1 MSYTVECVPN
11 FSEGRDAGKVQ
22 AIHEAVVDGPQ
33 VASLDVTMDPDHNRS
48 VITFAGTPEG
58 VQEAALRAI
67 GRAAA
72 LIDLNLHDG
81 VHPRIGSTDVLPI
94 IPLAGSS
101 LTECTRAA
109 EFVAAEAWTRYG
121 VPTYLYGAAARRR
134 DRSNLESIRRGGF
147 EGLRNA
153 VKVDPDRHP
162 DFGGAALHPTAGA
175 TAVGARDFLI
185 AFNVNLNTSN
195 AEIAKAVAQKIRSSS
210 GGLPCVKALGLYL
223 PSRNLAQVSMN
234 LTDFKRTSLAAAFD
248 AVEREA
254 EALDAAI
261 LESELVGLIPRA
273 ALDGAPLGRMKLRSF
288 TPDAILENRLARAA
302 AR

>member
-1 MSYTVECVPN
+1 
-11 FSEGRDAGKVQ
+11 
-22 AIHEAVVDGPQ
+22 
-33 VASLDVTMDPDHNRS
+33 
-48 VITFAGTPEG
+48 
-58 VQEAALRAI
+58 
-67 GRAAA
+67 
-72 LIDLNLHDG
+72 
-81 VHPRIGSTDVLPI
+81 
-94 IPLAGSS
+94 
-101 LTECTRAA
+101 
-109 EFVAAEAWTRYG
+109 
-121 VPTYLYGAAARRR
+121 
-134 DRSNLESIRRGGF
+134 
-147 EGLRNA
+147 
-153 VKVDPDRHP
+153 VDPDRHP